1 MVIGRFPERIV
12 VIGAGM
18 AGLVCTLELMKQG
31 YNVRI
36 LEANSQPGGRVY
48 TMRDQFSDGLFCE
61 MGAAFIG
68 AHHFLTL
75 SYAQQVGVQL
85 INLPVP
91 NRSLSYIDGR
101 LIIDSPDEPAL
112 WPVSLTAEERILG
125 YAGMFEKYLKPGL
138 KATGNPFLPGWP
150 TKQAV
155 LLDSM
160 TMEQYLK
167 GQGASSGAIK
177 LFEIGYMQMLGDG
190 IRKVSALQRLL
201 DLKMTSSE
209 SGTRTIVGGMDQL
222 PKKLALTIGSNISY
236 GCAVTHIEHSNKGVT
251 VQYNNSGEI
260 FTINCD
266 RVVVA
271 IPSTVLRTIHF
282 SPPLSKEKNDVIQN
296 QLTTSVT
303 RTVVQSRTR
312 FWNNLSSFTTINTD
326 LKIGWLID
334 ATFAQMSSGRGLI
347 CSYSSGESAR
357 EISRT
362 GNINSAV
369 SEIKQVLPE
378 LSSNYEGG
386 MVFSWDHNPYSRGAY
401 AWYKP
406 KQMIRMLPKL
416 SAAQGR
422 IYFAGDNTSLF
433 PGWIEGAISSA
444 LRTVNQI
451 ISSNSI

>member
-31 YNVRI
+31 YKVSL
-36 LEANSQPGGRVY
+36 LEANIRPGGRVF
-48 TMRDQFSDGLFCE
+48 TMRDQFADGMFCE
-61 MGAAFIG
+61 MGAAYIG

-75 SYAQQVGVQL
+75 SYAQQAGVQL

-91 NRSLSYIDGR
+91 NRRLSYINGR
-101 LIIDSPDEPAL
+101 LIIDSPAEPAL
-112 WPVSLTAEERILG
+112 WPVPLTVEERMLG
-125 YAGMFEKYLKPGL
+125 YAGMLEKYLKPGL

-150 TKQAV
+150 TKQAKQ
-155 LLDSM
+155 LDSM
-160 TMEQYLK
+160 TMEEYLK

-190 IRKVSALQRLL
+190 VRKVSALQRLL
-201 DLKMTSSE
+201 DLKMASSE
-209 SGTRTIVGGMDQL
+209 GSTMTIVGGMDQL
-222 PKKLALTIGSNISY
+222 PKKLSLIIGSNISY
-236 GCAVTHIEHSNKGVT
+236 GCAVTHIENNNKEVT
-251 VQYNNSGEI
+251 IQFAKSGEV
-260 FTINCD
+260 FNVSCD
-266 RVVVA
+266 RVIVA

-296 QLTTSVT
+296 QLSTSVT
-303 RTVVQSRTR
+303 RTVIQSRTR
-312 FWNNLSSFTTINTD
+312 FWNNLSSFTTVNTD
-326 LKIGWLID
+326 LKIGWLVD
-334 ATFAQMSSGRGLI
+334 ATFTQATSRRGLI

-357 EISRT
+357 ELSRS
-362 GNINSAV
+362 GNLNAAV

-378 LSSNYEGG
+378 LSYNFED
-386 MVFSWDHNPYSRGAY
+386 VTAFSWDHNPYSRGAY
-401 AWYKP
+401 AWYRP
-406 KQMIRMLPKL
+406 KQMIRMLPIL
-416 SAAQGR
+416 TAHEGR

-451 ISSNSI
+451 IAGNSI

>member
-1 MVIGRFPERIV
+1 MAIGRIPERIV

-31 YNVRI
+31 YNVRL
-36 LEANSQPGGRVY
+36 LEANSQPGGRIY
-48 TMRDQFSDGLFCE
+48 TMRDQFADGMFCE

-75 SYAQQVGVQL
+75 SYARQVGVQF

-91 NRSLSYIDGR
+91 DRSLSYINGR
-101 LIIDSPDEPAL
+101 LIMDSPDEPAV

-125 YAGMFEKYLKPGL
+125 YAGILEKYLKPGL
-138 KATGNPFLPGWP
+138 EATGNPFLPGWP

-155 LLDSM
+155 QLDSM

-201 DLKMTSSE
+201 DLKMSSSE
-209 SGTRTIVGGMDQL
+209 RSTQTIVGGMDQL
-222 PKKLALTIGSNISY
+222 PKKLALTIGSTISY
-236 GCAVTHIEHSNKGVT
+236 GCAVTHIEQSHQGVT
-251 VQYNNSGEI
+251 IQFHHSGEI
-260 FTINCD
+260 FKICCD

-271 IPSTVLRTIHF
+271 IPSTVLRTVHF
-282 SPPLSKEKNDVIQN
+282 SPPLSKETNDVIQN
-296 QLTTSVT
+296 QLSTSVT
-303 RTVVQSRTR
+303 RTVIQSRTR
-312 FWNNLSSFTTINTD
+312 FWHNLSSFATVNTD
-326 LKIGWLID
+326 LKIGWLLD
-334 ATFAQMSSGRGLI
+334 ATFTQTTSKRGLI

-357 EISRT
+357 ELSRA
-362 GNINSAV
+362 GHIHSAV

-378 LSSNYEGG
+378 LSNHYEGG
-386 MVFSWDHNPYSRGAY
+386 TVFSWDHNPYSRGAY

-406 KQMIRMLPKL
+406 RQMIRMLPAL
-416 SAAQGR
+416 SSEHGR
-422 IYFAGDNTSLF
+422 IYFAGDHTSLF

-451 ISSNSI
+451 ISSTCS

>member
-31 YNVRI
+31 YNVRL
-36 LEANSQPGGRVY
+36 LEANSQPGGRIY
-48 TMRDQFSDGLFCE
+48 TMRDQFADGMFCE

-85 INLPVP
+85 VNLPVP
-91 NRSLSYIDGR
+91 NRSLSYINGR
-101 LIIDSPDEPAL
+101 LILDSPDEPAQ

-125 YAGMFEKYLKPGL
+125 YAGILEKYLKPGL
-138 KATGNPFLPGWP
+138 TATGNPFLPGWP
-150 TKQAV
+150 TKQA
-155 LLDSM
+155 LQLDSM
-160 TMEQYLK
+160 TMEEYLK

-190 IRKVSALQRLL
+190 IRKVSAFQRLL

-209 SGTRTIVGGMDQL
+209 RSTQTIVGGMDQL

-236 GCAVTHIEHSNKGVT
+236 GCAVTHIEQSNKGVT
-251 VQYNNSGEI
+251 IQFNNSGEV
-260 FTINCD
+260 FTICCD

-271 IPSTVLRTIHF
+271 IPSTVLRTIDF

-296 QLTTSVT
+296 QLSTSVT
-303 RTVVQSRTR
+303 RTVIQSRTR
-312 FWNNLSSFTTINTD
+312 FWHNLSSFATVNTD
-326 LKIGWLID
+326 LKIGWLLD
-334 ATFAQMSSGRGLI
+334 ATFTQTTSRRGLI

-357 EISRT
+357 EISRA

-378 LSSNYEGG
+378 LSNNYEGG
-386 MVFSWDHNPYSRGAY
+386 TVFSWDHNPYSRGAY

-406 KQMIRMLPKL
+406 KQMIRMLPIL
-416 SAAQGR
+416 SSEQGR

-451 ISSNSI
+451 ISSNGR